1 MGVWNNNDREE
12 SKPNYLNKT
21 EKRHIVRTVRG
32 WELPLMGSQ
41 FAYGLTNGNYGSAV
55 GLTNAIVQTELLIT
69 LPNDP
74 SITGVTASNY
84 AYGFTGQLSG
94 LTFGADQQD
103 MPYFSAP
110 FLGDGGITGVPT
122 FAQLAG
128 STGVSHGFLS
138 YVPGFD
144 SNGYGIPWGAAGA
157 TPAGLNATG
166 PGALRGYQ
174 YGVNAYGVSTL
185 AGLTGVTAYIKI
197 QGHDTNLSQSLTI
210 GLSGTYS
217 GMALYT
223 GVGLTVGS
231 TVSAGHIPLDV
242 YKTFFGPTG
251 DKNGR
256 VSYRQDNIAVLVV
269 GGLTATGTKTISLTI
284 RDNSNSTA
292 PFGSVTGGTAGTTFA
307 LVFDRAAGLT
317 TGGGTAGDGVSA
329 PTLGQY
335 FYTNTSTIRI

>member
-1 MGVWNNNDREE
+1 MPLWNNNDREE

-21 EKRHIVRTVRG
+21 EKRHIVRTIRG
-32 WELPLMGSQ
+32 WELPQMGSQ

-55 GLTNAIVQTELLIT
+55 GLTNAIVQTELLVC

-74 SITGVTASNY
+74 SITGATASNY
-84 AYGFTGQLSG
+84 AFGFTGQLSG

-110 FLGDGGITGVPT
+110 FLGDGGITGVPGA
-122 FAQLAG
+122 AQIGG

-138 YVPGFD
+138 YVSGFD
-144 SNGYGIPWGAAGA
+144 TNGYGIPWGAPGA
-157 TPAGLNATG
+157 TPALNATG
-166 PGALRGYQ
+166 PGALIGYQ

-210 GLSGTYS
+210 GLSGTYA

-223 GVGLTVGS
+223 GISLTSGTS
-231 TVSAGHIPLDV
+231 LTSNHIPVEV
-242 YKTFFGPTG
+242 YRTFFGPTG

-269 GGLTATGTKTISLTI
+269 GGLTATGTKTVSLTI
-284 RDNSNSTA
+284 RDNSGSTA
-292 PFGSVTGGTAGTTFA
+292 AFGSVVGATAGTTFA
-307 LVFDRAAGLT
+307 LVFDRPAGLT
-317 TGGGTAGDGVSA
+317 TGGGTAGGVNA
-329 PTLGQY
+329 PTFGQY
-335 FYTNTSTIRI
+335 FYTTTSTNRH

>member
-12 SKPNYLNKT
+12 SKPQFLNKT
-21 EKRHIVRTVRG
+21 EKRHVVRTIRG
-32 WELPLMGSQ
+32 WEMPLMGSQ
-41 FAYGLTNGNYGSAV
+41 FAYGVTNGNYGSAV
-55 GLTNAIVQTELLIT
+55 GLTNAIVQTELVVC

-74 SITGVTASNY
+74 SITGVTSSNY

-103 MPYFSAP
+103 TPYFSAP
-110 FLGDGGITGVPT
+110 FNGDGGITGVPT
-122 FAQLAG
+122 LAQIAG
-128 STGVSHGFLS
+128 STGVSHGFLT
-138 YVPGFD
+138 YVSGFD
-144 SNGYGIPWGAAGA
+144 TNGYGIPWGSPGA

-166 PGALRGYQ
+166 PGANRGYQ

-185 AGLTGVTAYIKI
+185 GGLTGVTAYIKI

-223 GVGLTVGS
+223 GISLTGGTS
-231 TVSAGHIPLDV
+231 IASNHIPVEV
-242 YKTFFGPTG
+242 YRTFFGPTG

-269 GGLTATGTKTISLTI
+269 GGLTATGTKTVSLTI

-292 PFGSVTGGTAGTTFA
+292 PFGGVTGATSGTIFA
-307 LVFDRAAGLT
+307 LVFDRPAGLT
-317 TGGGTAGDGVSA
+317 TGGGTAGDGANA
-329 PTLGQY
+329 PTFGQY
-335 FYTNTSTIRI
+335 FWTNTSTIRI